1 MLNGREAVVVKPQES
16 AVGQPWVWRAE
27 FFDAFAAAD
36 MALLEQGW
44 HIAYY
49 RISHLYGCP
58 EAIQL
63 MKQFHAHV
71 LSAYALHPQSA
82 LFGFSRGGLYAF
94 NYAATYPDDVCVLY
108 LDAPVLDIRS
118 WPAGRGQGTGSP
130 QQWAECKA
138 VYGITEEEAEHFDQ
152 NPLDRIK
159 NVANS
164 GIPIFIVAGDAD
176 TVVPLEENA
185 AILAK
190 KYKELGGTVE
200 VIIKPGVGHHPHSL
214 EQIEPIVTFIQNHRQ
229 HC

>member
-1 MLNGREAVVVKPQES
+1 
-16 AVGQPWVWRAE
+16 
-27 FFDAFAAAD
+27 
-36 MALLEQGW
+36 
-44 HIAYY
+44 
-49 RISHLYGCP
+49 
-58 EAIQL
+58 
-63 MKQFHAHV
+63 MKQFHVHL

-94 NYAATYPDDVCVLY
+94 NYAATYPNDVGVLY
-108 LDAPVLDIRS
+108 LDAPVLDFRS

-138 VYGITEEEAEHFDQ
+138 VYGITEEEADHFDQ

-159 NVANS
+159 TRANS

-176 TVVPLEENA
+176 TVVPFEENA

-190 KYKELGGTVE
+190 KYKELGGMVE

-214 EQIEPIVTFIQNHRQ
+214 EQVEPIVTFVRDHFRKSTLAL
-229 HC
+229 